1 MSAEKKLLIRR
12 VWSGKVAD
20 GEAAATE
27 GSELAR
33 NVLQEAFNL
42 WVGPEIERRKQAGRI
57 PATFVLNGA
66 QVILNLD
73 ADAPEIRL
81 NEEVRA
87 TARIKANR
95 AFQRGESVKASE
107 VEEIYSILLTNL
119 DPNAAHVTMVRI
131 RNFWFVA
138 FDFRYNSARA
148 NEAHAAAGEFL
159 GCAESALD
167 KGHARAFVE
176 NLFSAMELMAKADLL
191 MFPDPEKVILKARSH
206 GTISAKYN
214 WLRQRGG
221 IEPEYTTLLNQLTDL
236 RPLARYLRGTVSLTP
251 ERMTQMLTSA
261 RELSNRLRSR
271 IPACF
276 LGSKSAKTI
285 ERPAT

>member
-20 GEAAATE
+20 VENGASKE
-27 GSELAR
+27 SELAR
-33 NVLQEAFNL
+33 NVLQGTFNL
-42 WVGPEIERRKQAGRI
+42 WVAPEIERRKQAGRI
-57 PATFVLNGA
+57 PASFVLNGA

-87 TARIKANR
+87 TARIKASR

-107 VEEIYSILLTNL
+107 VEEIYAILLTEL

-138 FDFRYNSARA
+138 FDFRYNPTRA

-191 MFPDPEKVILKARSH
+191 TFPDPEKVVLKARSH

-214 WLRQRGG
+214 WLRKTGG
-221 IEPEYTTLLNQLTDL
+221 IEPEYTELLNQLTDL
-236 RPLARYLRGTVSLTP
+236 RPLARYLRGAVNLTP

-261 RELSNRLRSR
+261 RELFNKLRSR
-271 IPACF
+271 IPTRFPDSRA
-276 LGSKSAKTI
+276 AKT
-285 ERPAT
+285 

>member
-12 VWSGKVAD
+12 VWSGKIAD
-20 GEAAATE
+20 GKDETSKE
-27 GSELAR
+27 PELTR

-42 WVGPEIERRKQAGRI
+42 WVAPEIERRKQAGWI
-57 PATFVLNGA
+57 PASFVLNGA

-95 AFQRGESVKASE
+95 AFQQGESVKASE
-107 VEEIYSILLTNL
+107 VEEIYAILLTEL

-138 FDFRYNSARA
+138 FDFRYNSTRA

-159 GCAESALD
+159 GCAESALN

-191 MFPDPEKVILKARSH
+191 MFPDPDKVILKARSH

-214 WLRQRGG
+214 WLRKTGG
-221 IEPEYTTLLNQLTDL
+221 IEPEYATLLNQLTDL
-236 RPLARYLRGTVSLTP
+236 RPLARYLRGAINLTP

-261 RELSNRLRSR
+261 RELFNRLRSR
-271 IPACF
+271 IPARF
-276 LGSKSAKTI
+276 PGSKPTKII
-285 ERPAT
+285 EQPAT